1 MIITV
6 SLGNNKFCF
15 FLVMR
20 TLKIY
25 SLSNFQICN
34 TAVKNPPVYAGH
46 AGLISGLGRSSG
58 EGNDHSLQY
67 SCLEKSYG
75 QRNLAGLHGIAKKGD
90 TTY

>member
-1 MIITV
+1 MIISI
-6 SLGNNKFCF
+6 SLVNSKFCF

-20 TLKIY
+20 TFKIY

-46 AGLISGLGRSSG
+46 AGSISGLGRSSG
-58 EGNDHSLQY
+58 EGNGHSLQY

-75 QRNLAGLHGIAKKGD
+75 QRSLAGLHGIAKEGD
-90 TTY
+90 ITY